1 MKDNLITDL
10 EGLFHELVD
19 YRSRLLHHLNHHEV
33 DHCLDADAKN
43 AVKELRSTLSY
54 AEDRICEIKE
64 SLEKRVYC
72 IQVTSNVE
80 MIVKVLAK
88 SEDDA
93 IEWATSI
100 SEKRIR
106 QTVGKEYDADYY
118 SEGYSLGDE
127 SPNDDEADEEY
138 PYDE

>member
-93 IEWATSI
+93 VEWATSI

-106 QTVGKEYDADYY
+106 QTLGKEYDVDYY

>member
-1 MKDNLITDL
+1 MKDNLISDL
-10 EGLFHELVD
+10 NGLFHELVD
-19 YRSRLLHHLNHHEV
+19 YRSRLLHHLNHHEI
-33 DHCLDADAKN
+33 DFCLSDGDKEE
-43 AVKELRSTLSY
+43 VKKLRSTMSY

-72 IQVTSNVE
+72 VQVTSNVE

-88 SEDDA
+88 NEEDA
-93 IEWATSI
+93 AEWATSI
-100 SEKRIR
+100 CEKRIR
-106 QTVGKEYDADYY
+106 QTLSEEYDVDVY

-127 SPNDDEADEEY
+127 STADDEADEEY

>member
-1 MKDNLITDL
+1 MKDQLINDL

-19 YRSRLLHHLNHHEV
+19 YRSRLLHHLNHHEI

-93 IEWATSI
+93 VEWATSI

-106 QTVGKEYDADYY
+106 QTLEKEYDADFY